1 MNKPI
6 TSDGTVGKAL
16 SVLDL
21 VAEFGRPVR
30 FSEVLE
36 KSPHPKATLYRF
48 LQTLTSQ
55 GMLTY
60 NSRSQ
65 TYSLGLRLVR
75 LAHSAW
81 EQSSLATVAS
91 PYLDRLAAEVGETI
105 HLAQMESGQVLF
117 VDKKRQ
123 SDTFE
128 TLARA
133 GRVAPAHCTGV
144 GKAILAFLPEAQLQ
158 RAMRYQAFV
167 PFTANTHTSA
177 ESLYA
182 ELKTIRRDGV
192 AYDRQE
198 HETGI
203 ISIAMPILLKNGLPL
218 GAVSV
223 ASSTSRLDLARL
235 DAFQP
240 MLSEAVR
247 KIGEEA
253 EAWNFP
259 TIG

>member
-16 SVLDL
+16 DVLDL
-21 VAEFGRPVR
+21 VAESGGPVR

-55 GMLTY
+55 GMLSY
-60 NSRSQ
+60 DSRTQ
-65 TYSLGLRLVR
+65 TYWLGLRLVR
-75 LAHSAW
+75 LAHAAW
-81 EQSSLATVAS
+81 EQSSLAKIAS
-91 PYLDRLAAEVGETI
+91 PYLEELASAVGETI

-123 SDTFE
+123 SDTFD
-128 TLARA
+128 TLART

-144 GKAILAFLPEAQLQ
+144 GKAILAFLPKRQLE
-158 RAMRYQAFV
+158 RAMQHQAFV
-167 PFTANTHTSA
+167 PFTPNTHVSA

-182 ELKTIRRDGV
+182 ELETIRCEGV

-203 ISIAMPILLKNGLPL
+203 ISIAMPILLKSGLPL
-218 GAVSV
+218 GAVSI
-223 ASSTSRLDLARL
+223 ASSTSRLDQARL
-235 DAFQP
+235 DAFRP
-240 MLSEAVR
+240 MLSKAVK

-259 TIG
+259 TTG